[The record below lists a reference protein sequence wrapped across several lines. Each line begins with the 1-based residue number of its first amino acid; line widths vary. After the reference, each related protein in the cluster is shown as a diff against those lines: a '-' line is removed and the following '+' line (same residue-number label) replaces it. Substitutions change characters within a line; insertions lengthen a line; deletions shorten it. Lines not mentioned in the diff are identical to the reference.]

1 VAMDPPHM
9 TRFE

>member
-1 VAMDPPHM
+1 MDPPHM